1 MNRDT
6 AWAIVL
12 LIDVENVPDELVNLC
27 SEAENN
33 YTLRLQVIE
42 NADGED
48 EEIAGYSVNAET
60 GRLICE
66 AAKKIIAERRAELGV
81 DMPGDAT

>member
-12 LIDVENVPDELVNLC
+12 LIDAENVPDELVDLC
-27 SEAENN
+27 SEGESSTH
-33 YTLRLQVIE
+33 TLRLQVIDS
-42 NADGED
+42 AGDED
-48 EEIAGYSVNAET
+48 EEVAGYSVDAET

-66 AAKKIIAERRAELGV
+66 AATKIIAERRAELG
-81 DMPGDAT
+81 AEA